1 MTIFSMVCGVNGT
14 FTLDLRHNLKN
25 ECLVTKNLLM
35 NVIKM
40 NEHSN
45 VATFVHALLCTHA

>member
-1 MTIFSMVCGVNGT
+1 MFCGVNGT